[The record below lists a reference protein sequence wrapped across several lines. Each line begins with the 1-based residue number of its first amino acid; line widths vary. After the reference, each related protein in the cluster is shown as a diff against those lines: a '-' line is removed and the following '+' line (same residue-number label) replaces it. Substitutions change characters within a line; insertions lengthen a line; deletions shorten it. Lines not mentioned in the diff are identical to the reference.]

1 MKLRGVLPTREEGL
15 PALTSAAL
23 FAIAFPPFPFLF
35 PAFLLLVPLAVAV
48 GRTVDAGGSVRS
60 SWRMGFW
67 FGFLGYACNL
77 YWIAIALSIYS
88 NLSFLGYIA
97 SLFVMAPL
105 AGLAIVALHVARRTA
120 RWPFAILLPVTW
132 VAYELLLNYFGDL
145 AFPWLPLGLAVS
157 DRPLL
162 AQIAELS
169 GVRGVSFWMAATS
182 GLLADAWLLN
192 AHRRAAFVRLGLA
205 AVLALLV
212 AVFGW
217 WRMRTI
223 ELREV
228 APIAIVQPNIPQ
240 EDKWQEENRDRIV
253 GILSS
258 QTRQLVG
265 EGTAQMIVWPEVALP
280 GYLLANPEWA
290 DTMRVLGGQG
300 GIPILFGV
308 LDVVWRTQSE
318 YDYFNAALLVDGD
331 GRLDRHR
338 PYHKSYLVPV
348 VERVPFL
355 NPDWFGGM
363 RWFGGFG
370 RGVDPPVFRQAFGS
384 FGVLICYESVF
395 LQRSRLYRRD
405 GADLLVNITNDAWFG
420 RSIAPH
426 QHLMHLPLRAIEN
439 RVGIVRSAN
448 TGISAYIDPLGR
460 IHGATGLFTRET
472 ATYTAQTT
480 DIRTLYVRLG
490 DWVGALSAASTVL
503 LLGLHLGRRR
513 RPA

>member
-1 MKLRGVLPTREEGL
+1 VNRLRPVLPSREEAV
-15 PALTSAAL
+15 PALGSAAL

-35 PAFLLLVPLAVAV
+35 PVFLMLVPVAV
-48 GRTVDAGGSVRS
+48 RVARAADAGASARG

-105 AGLAIVALHVARRTA
+105 AGLALLALHSARRAT
-120 RWPFAILLPVTW
+120 RWPLAILLPVTW
-132 VAYELLLNYFGDL
+132 VAYELLLNYFSDL

-157 DRPLL
+157 GRPVL

-169 GVRGVSFWMAATS
+169 GVRGLSFWIAATS
-182 GLLADAWLLN
+182 GLLADAWLLSER
-192 AHRRAAFVRLGLA
+192 RRAALLRLGGAL
-205 AVLALLV
+205 VLALLV
-212 AVFGW
+212 AAFGW
-217 WRMRTI
+217 WRMSTI

-228 APIAIVQPNIPQ
+228 APVAIVQPNIPQ

-253 GILSS
+253 EILAEL
-258 QTRQLVG
+258 TRDRIAAG
-265 EGTAQMIVWPEVALP
+265 DSRMIVWPEVALP
-280 GYLLANPEWA
+280 GYLAANPGWA
-290 DTMRVLGGQG
+290 DTLSALSTEGGT
-300 GIPILFGV
+300 PILFGV
-308 LDVVWRTQSE
+308 LDVIWRTPTE
-318 YDYFNAALLVDGD
+318 YDYFNAALIADVD

-338 PYHKSYLVPV
+338 PYHKSYLVPI
-348 VERVPFL
+348 VERVPFV
-355 NPDWFGGM
+355 NPEWFGAF

-370 RGVDPPVFRQAFGS
+370 RGAEPPVFEMPFGR

-395 LQRSRLYRRD
+395 LQRSRLYRRE

-420 RSIAPH
+420 TSIAPH

-439 RVGIVRSAN
+439 RVGVVRSAN

-460 IHGATGLFTRET
+460 VHGATGMFTRE
-472 ATYTAQTT
+472 AHTYMTHTT
-480 DIRTLYVRLG
+480 DVRTLYVRVG
-490 DWVGALSAASTVL
+490 DWVGALSAAGTL
-503 LLGLHLGRRR
+503 LLVAFDIRRR
-513 RPA
+513 RRR